1 MTIEDLK
8 KYKEKLSKLSDEEKK
23 LRDIYLSKLAKGE
36 IQGPKLNY
44 PSVSKNHYQFYDE
57 EAINHDIPNVSM
69 LELIKEKNKN
79 NLSYTAIEYYGK
91 KYTYGEMFD
100 EIDKIACKYKKLG
113 VKKGDVVAICMP
125 STPEAIFSLY
135 ALNKIGAVCDML
147 DPRSNPNQL
156 TYYLNE
162 DKAKYVMLCK
172 NYYPILKDSLKDIEK
187 VILTP
192 INVSGS
198 FGFKAVVGL
207 KTKKD
212 NMNTKKDKNVIT
224 YKDFYNIKTEK
235 ETVDE
240 YNRAPEDIAVIIH
253 SSGTTSV
260 PKGIV
265 LTNKNIN
272 SISIQYS
279 LTPLDLK
286 EQYKFL
292 SVIPIF
298 ASFGVSTSV
307 QLIFFLSMENR
318 VLSLVSPESFSKRLE
333 KDKINFT
340 LTVPGNFKYLT
351 KEGKK
356 RNLSNL
362 KGPGAGGYSL
372 TSSEEDE
379 INNYLKENGCDVPM
393 LMGWGASECSAT
405 LCLEFPECREN
416 LSSGVPLP
424 LTIISTFKFGT
435 DEELEYGQEGELC
448 ATGPSIMLKYLNNP
462 EKTKSALK
470 VHDDGKIWYHTGDI
484 GYVDEKGR
492 IFPCGRNDR
501 MIINEKDGFKI
512 RPQIIE
518 DVICSSKYIDSCLVV
533 KYNHSKLGTVP
544 KAFIVPKE
552 NCTIDEALDDVKR
565 LCKEKLSVRQIPVEF
580 EVIDKMP
587 YTPMGKPDHKK
598 LELKM

>member
-1 MTIEDLK
+1 MEKEYFEKYRK
-8 KYKEKLSKLSDEEKK
+8 KISMLSVDEEK
-23 LRDIYLSKLAKGE
+23 RRNIYMYKMSKGE
-36 IQGPKLNY
+36 IQGPTLNY
-44 PSVSKNHYQFYDE
+44 PSITKSHYQFYDE
-57 EAINHDIPNVSM
+57 YAINYDIPNVSM
-69 LELIKEKNKN
+69 LELIKYKNKN
-79 NLSYTAIEYYGK
+79 KLSAIAIEYYGK
-91 KYTYGEMFD
+91 KYTYKEMFD
-100 EIDKIACKYKKLG
+100 EIDKIAMEYKKLG
-113 VKKGDVVAICMP
+113 VKSGDVVAICMP
-125 STPEAIFSLY
+125 STPESIFSLY
-135 ALNKIGAVCDML
+135 ALNKLGAICDML

-156 TYYLNE
+156 SYYLNE
-162 DKAKYVMLCK
+162 DKAKYIMLCE
-172 NYYPILKDSLKDIEK
+172 NYYPVLKDSLKDIEK

-198 FGFKAVVGL
+198 LGFKTVVGL

-212 NMNTKKDKNVIT
+212 NIHTKRDKNVIT
-224 YKDFYNIKTEK
+224 YKEFCNINIDDEK
-235 ETVDE
+235 LCEQIKS
-240 YNRAPEDIAVIIH
+240 PEDIAVIIH

-265 LTNKNIN
+265 LTNKNVN

-307 QLIFFLSMENR
+307 QLIFFLTMENR
-318 VLSLVSPESFSKRLE
+318 ILSLVSPQAFSKKLE

-351 KEGKK
+351 KDGKK
-356 RNLSNL
+356 RDLSNL

-379 INNYLKENGCDVPM
+379 INNYLKESGCETPM

-424 LTIISTFKFGT
+424 LTTISAFKFGT
-435 DEELEYGQEGELC
+435 DEELVYGEEGELC
-448 ATGPSIMLKYLNNP
+448 ATGPSIMLRYLNNP
-462 EKTKSALK
+462 EKTESVLK
-470 VHDDGKIWYHTGDI
+470 MHSDGKLWYHTGDV
-484 GYVDEKGR
+484 GYIDENGR
-492 IFPCGRNDR
+492 VFPCGRNDR

-518 DVICSSKYIDSCLVV
+518 EVICNSEYVDSCLVV
-533 KYNHSKLGTVP
+533 KYNHPKLGIVP

-552 NCTIDEALDDVKR
+552 NCSSETVINDAKR
-565 LCKEKLSVRQIPVEF
+565 LCKEKLSVRQVPPVYEA
-580 EVIDKMP
+580 IDKMP
-587 YTPMGKPDHKK
+587 YTAMGKPDHKK
-598 LELKM
+598 LELL

>member
-1 MTIEDLK
+1 MTKEDLI
-8 KYKEKLSKLSDEEKK
+8 KYKEKLSKLSKEEEK
-23 LRDIYLSKLAKGE
+23 LRNLYLKQIVDGK
-36 IQGPKLNY
+36 IQGPQLNY
-44 PSVSKNHYQFYDE
+44 PSITKNHYQFYTD
-57 EAINHDIPNVSM
+57 EAISFDIPDVSM
-69 LELIKEKNKN
+69 LELLKCKNKDKK
-79 NLSYTAIEYYGK
+79 SKIAIEYYGK

-100 EIDKIACKYKKLG
+100 EIEKIAIKYKKMG

-125 STPEAIFSLY
+125 STPESIFSLY
-135 ALNKIGAVCDML
+135 ALNKLGAICDML

-156 TYYLNE
+156 AYYLNE
-162 DKAKYVMLCK
+162 DKAKYVILCE
-172 NYYPILKDSLKDIEK
+172 NYYPVLKDSLKNIEK
-187 VILTP
+187 VVLTP

-198 FGFKAVVGL
+198 LGFKTIVGL

-212 NMNTKKDKNVIT
+212 NIHTKKDGNVIT
-224 YKDFYNIKTEK
+224 YKEFYNINVDDEK
-235 ETVDE
+235 LCEQVKS
-240 YNRAPEDIAVIIH
+240 PEDIAVIIH
-253 SSGTTSV
+253 SSGTTSI
-260 PKGIV
+260 PKGII
-265 LTNKNIN
+265 LTNKNVN
-272 SISIQYS
+272 SISVQYS

-307 QLIFFLSMENR
+307 QLIFFLTMENR
-318 VLSLVSPESFSKRLE
+318 ILSLVSPQAFSKKLE

-351 KEGKK
+351 KDGKK
-356 RNLSNL
+356 RDLSNL

-379 INNYLKENGCDVPM
+379 INRYLKESGCEIPM

-405 LCLEFPECREN
+405 LCLEFPECRKN

-424 LTIISTFKFGT
+424 LTTISTFKFGT
-435 DEELEYGQEGELC
+435 EEELEYGEEGELC
-448 ATGPSIMLKYLNNP
+448 ATGPSIMLRYLNNP
-462 EKTKSALK
+462 EKTKSALRM
-470 VHDDGKIWYHTGDI
+470 HSDGKIWYHSGDV
-484 GYVDEKGR
+484 GYIDKDGR

-518 DVICSSKYIDSCLVV
+518 DVICNSEYIDSCLVV
-533 KYNHSKLGTVP
+533 KYDHPKLGIVP

-552 NCTIDEALDDVKR
+552 NCSVEDAINDAKR
-565 LCKEKLSVRQIPVEF
+565 LCKEKLSIRQVPCEY
-580 EVIDKMP
+580 EAIDKMP
-587 YTPMGKPDHKK
+587 YTAMGKPDHKK
-598 LELKM
+598 LELKK